1 MLKNVICPDGKR
13 VPVEQCKRGDC
24 PNPTRC
30 RPLSFLRLCLEEREW
45 KGIPSVTQ
53 LINGTRYSYLKIRS
67 DYDESFDSA
76 VYRVLG
82 TSAHAAL
89 DEEDNVSYTEEQFE
103 HDGVSGT
110 ADRIEQ
116 QPNGEMWLIDHKVVG
131 SFKVAKAL
139 GYVKV
144 RENVLDA
151 AGNQEYFKT
160 GARKGQPKTRW
171 ATVKDITK
179 ADRKDWTLQLNYYR
193 IMVEK
198 TLGYKIAALRI
209 HAIVRDGNTMAAKS
223 YMVDKKDYYLEIDI
237 LPDDTV
243 LAYFNHKKQMLLDA
257 LDGHIVPPACSAS
270 ECWDGR
276 KCKNQD
282 YCPMRQA
289 CIEMGGNP
297 WIAADTDEEEE
308 TA

>member
-1 MLKNVICPDGKR
+1 MLKNVICPDGGL

-24 PNPTRC
+24 PHPTRC

-45 KGIPSVTQ
+45 KGVPSVTQ
-53 LINGTRYSYLKIRS
+53 LINGTRYAMLKIKS
-67 DYDESFDSA
+67 DYNERFDNG
-76 VYRVLG
+76 VFKVLG

-89 DEEDNVSYTEEQFE
+89 DEEDGVSYTEETFE

-131 SFKVAKAL
+131 SFKIAKAL
-139 GYVKV
+139 GVVKV

-151 AGNQEYFKT
+151 NGNQEYFKS
-160 GARKGQPKTRW
+160 GAKKGQPKTRN
-171 ATVKDITK
+171 AYVLDVKQ

-193 IMVEK
+193 IMVER
-198 TLGYKIAALRI
+198 TLGYKIARLKI

-223 YMVDKKDYYLEIDI
+223 YMVNDKDYYFDIDI

-257 LDGHIVPPACSAS
+257 LDGHIVPPPCSPS

-276 KCKNQD
+276 KCKSDD

-289 CIEMGGNP
+289 CIAMGDNP
-297 WIAADTDEEEE
+297 WIGAGDDEE
-308 TA
+308 